1 MVLNNNMAGQFIIS
15 LDFELHW
22 GGAEIWNLKEKEN
35 YFLGGRKAVVETLR
49 LFQTN
54 EIRATWATVGFLF
67 AKNKEQL
74 LSFSPLEKP
83 SYKNEMISSYQYFDQ
98 VGNDETDD
106 PFHFAPTLI
115 EEILAT
121 PGQELA
127 SHTFSHYYC
136 LEEGQNIKQFKEDLK
151 AAQALAKENFNVQ
164 LKSLV
169 FPRNQY
175 NKDYLKVVK
184 NVGIQTVRSNPNTWF
199 WKNDY
204 GKLTPLIR
212 AADTLFPVSKNLSF
226 HLNQKPDILEIPA
239 SRFFRPYQQ
248 KEKFIQFLKLKRI
261 KNEMTYAAK
270 NNKVYHLW
278 WHPHN
283 FGNDLEKNLH
293 QLQEIIIHFHKL
305 KQKLD
310 FQSVSM
316 IDLKENIHERN

>member
-1 MVLNNNMAGQFIIS
+1 MSGKFIIS

-22 GGAEIWNLKEKEN
+22 GGAEKWNLKEKEN

-67 AKNKEQL
+67 AKNKDQL
-74 LSFSPLEKP
+74 LNFSPLEKP
-83 SYKNEMISSYQYFDQ
+83 SYKNEMISSYHYFDQ
-98 VGNDETDD
+98 VGNDENDD

-136 LEEGQNIKQFKEDLK
+136 LEEGQNIYQFKEDLE
-151 AAQALAKENFNVQ
+151 AAQALAKENFNAQ
-164 LKSLV
+164 LKTLV

-184 NVGIQTVRSNPNTWF
+184 NIGIQTVRSNPDTWF

-226 HLNQKPDILEIPA
+226 HLNKNSDILEIPA

-248 KEKFIQFLKLKRI
+248 KEKSIQFLKLKRI
-261 KNEMTYAAK
+261 KNEMTYAAR

-283 FGNDLEKNLH
+283 FGNDLEKNLK
-293 QLQEIIIHFHKL
+293 QLEEIIKHYQNLKL
-305 KQKLD
+305 NFNFESLN
-310 FQSVSM
+310 M
-316 IDLKENIHERN
+316 ITLKNEKNYSFYSNL